1 MSASVPPPDRADEVG
16 MPGLPAAG
24 AEPKQT
30 PEAPELPLRRAD
42 AIGESDLPPR
52 MAPRGKF
59 GESDDLALRR
69 QLLGER
75 AREAVVP
82 NVLDIVGSLFRVI
95 VMAVFV
101 LTFIA
106 QPFRIPSESME
117 HTLLVGD
124 FLLVNKM
131 TYAPPG
137 KWSWLLPYREPQQGD
152 VVIFHY
158 PVKPSEHVVKR
169 VIGVPGD
176 AVRLQDGIASING
189 APLFESYVSFEPAYP
204 DAYRDDYPQQLYTD
218 PGVDTAWWEQM
229 QDDVRGGQLIVPA
242 GKYFVLGDNRNF
254 SRDSRYWGFVPR
266 QNIVGRAFLIYF
278 SLREPSATD
287 PTQDDSLKQ
296 KTDGMDR
303 MKDFARWDR
312 IGRVVH

>member
-1 MSASVPPPDRADEVG
+1 MSTSVPPPHRVDQAGDEV
-16 MPGLPAAG
+16 A
-24 AEPKQT
+24 
-30 PEAPELPLRRAD
+30 
-42 AIGESDLPPR
+42 PPR
-52 MAPRGKF
+52 QVLGGEY

-69 QLLGER
+69 QLLGKAQR
-75 AREAVVP
+75 SREGVVP
-82 NVLDIVGSLFRVI
+82 NVLDIAGSLFRVLVI
-95 VMAVFV
+95 AVFV

-137 KWSWLLPYREPQQGD
+137 PWKWLLPYREPQTGD

-169 VIGVPGD
+169 VIAGPEDFVH
-176 AVRLQDGIASING
+176 LQDGLAWVNG
-189 APLFESYVSFEPAYP
+189 APLDEPYVAFEPAYP
-204 DAYRDDYPQQLYTD
+204 DAYRDDFPQQMYTD
-218 PGVDTAWWEQM
+218 PGVDPAWWQQM
-229 QDDVRGGQLIVPA
+229 RYDVRGGELVVPP
-242 GKYFVLGDNRNF
+242 GEYFVLGDNRNF

-266 QNIVGRAFLIYF
+266 ENIVGRAFLIYF

-296 KTDGMDR
+296 KNDLLDR
-303 MKDFARWDR
+303 LKDFARWDR
-312 IGRVVH
+312 IGRVVR